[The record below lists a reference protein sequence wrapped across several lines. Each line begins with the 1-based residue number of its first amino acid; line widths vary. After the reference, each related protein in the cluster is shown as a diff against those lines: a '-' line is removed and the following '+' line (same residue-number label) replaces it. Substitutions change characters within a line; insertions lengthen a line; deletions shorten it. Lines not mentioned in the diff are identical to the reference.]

1 MPYRTLTVE
10 IIWRSALMG
19 SDIMIGTIDGVE
31 VGYVRPMPDGRYLSR
46 VMHTPDWRRHMEAYV
61 GSEAQGRRMIE
72 RWLSYHLPDIDRL
85 RIERKAFWDSFQRR
99 GPDQ

>member
-1 MPYRTLTVE
+1 MPTRTVTVE
-10 IIWRSALMG
+10 IIWRPALMG

-46 VMHTPDWRRHMEAYV
+46 VMHTPDWMRHMEAYV

-85 RIERKAFWDSFQRR
+85 RIERKAFWEAFGRS
-99 GPDQ
+99 GA